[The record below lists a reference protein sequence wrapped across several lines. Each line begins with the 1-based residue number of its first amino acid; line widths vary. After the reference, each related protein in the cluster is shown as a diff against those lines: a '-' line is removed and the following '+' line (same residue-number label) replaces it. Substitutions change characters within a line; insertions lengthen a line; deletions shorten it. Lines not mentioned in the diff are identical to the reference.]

1 MRWYYL
7 AVSCVVVVVM
17 VLGLQQGGSNVVESP
32 PLQRSLFNIT
42 KAFVIALEPQ
52 TAGPLVAQVREYMG
66 IDDVEVVRA
75 VNATKALNMT
85 AGHLS
90 IYTQNLLRFGRHDH
104 MQVYSGGSLG
114 CLLSHMAVWARAGNE
129 TVAVFEEDAVLD
141 RVSTQRMGVLLEDM
155 ADVRWNLLMLESGH
169 LGVRG
174 AWAYVGSLAAT
185 CADWGTL
192 HAGDA
197 CNWMGSRGYLL
208 RGDGAAQLLRH
219 ATPFTVQTDALMGLV
234 ATFNSGFAMYWTTS
248 NIAHPMF
255 FRRSTLWD
263 GCIKCYFPVGLLATC
278 VLLAFVVGSMAI
290 SGCAVCSALGKRQ
303 RRVYYLQS
311 R

>member
-1 MRWYYL
+1 MRWFYP
-7 AVSCVVVVVM
+7 AVGGVVM
-17 VLGLQQGGSNVVESP
+17 VVILVLGLQQRGGGESSQEP
-32 PLQRSLFNIT
+32 APIQRSFFNIT
-42 KAFVIALEPQ
+42 RAFVIALEPH
-52 TAGPLVAQVREYMG
+52 TAEPLVAQVREYMG

-75 VNATKALNMT
+75 INATQALSMT

-114 CLLSHMAVWARAGNE
+114 CLLSHMSVWARAGNE

-141 RVSTQRMGVLLEDM
+141 RVSAQRMEALLQDM

-185 CADWGTL
+185 CADWETL
-192 HAGDA
+192 HTGEA

-208 RGDGAAQLLRH
+208 RGDGAALLLKH
-219 ATPFTVQTDALMGLV
+219 ATPFAVQTDALMSLV
-234 ATFNSGFAMYWTTS
+234 ATFDPAFAMYWTTS
-248 NIAHPMF
+248 NIAHPTF

-263 GCIKCYFPVGLLATC
+263 GCVKCYFPVGLLATC
-278 VLLAFVVGSMAI
+278 VLMAFVVGSMAI
-290 SGCAVCSALGKRQ
+290 SGCAVCSAVGK
-303 RRVYYLQS
+303 RRVYQ
-311 R
+311 RR